1 LHGIIIFE
9 NKMHNNFLKTENHK
23 KSKRVK
29 VIILKEEFLDKLS
42 FPFNKHSL
50 TSLEYK
56 PFSRFTLA
64 KSIDEVFEKKLGN
77 LLVEIIK
84 DRNTGTVIVEPELNN
99 KKFDKDFLVKLSTG
113 MAYLVGNP
121 NFDSMTNKYYARFT
135 VKHEDRSD
143 SYLRKAYSNLD
154 LHTDGTYVNEKTDWL
169 IMTKMEEQGVS
180 GGESVILHLDDWEHL
195 EELYNNKVGK
205 QNFVWGSPKSKNVK
219 YKVEHPIFKKDKDGM
234 PIISYIDQFPEP
246 KNMEQGLFLQKLS
259 DCLEESKNKIQFPL
273 PVGSTI
279 FSNNYFW
286 LHGRKAFKE
295 NINLNRE
302 LLRIRG
308 TFFN

>member
-1 LHGIIIFE
+1 MSLEI
-9 NKMHNNFLKTENHK
+9 KDHK
-23 KSKRVK
+23 NSKRVK
-29 VIILKEEFLDKLS
+29 VIIIKESELDRLI
-42 FPFNKHSL
+42 FPFKKHTI

-64 KSIDEVFEKKLGN
+64 KSVNEVFEGKLSGS
-77 LLVEIIK
+77 LVNILN
-84 DRNTGTVIVEPELNN
+84 DRKTGTVILEPEINN

-113 MAYLVGNP
+113 FAYLVGNP
-121 NFDSMTNKYYARFT
+121 NFDSMSGKYYARFY
-135 VKHEDRSD
+135 VKHQDSSD
-143 SYLRKAYSNLD
+143 SYLRKAYTNLD
-154 LHTDGTYVNEKTDWL
+154 LHTDGTYVKEKTDWL

-195 EELYNNKVGK
+195 DELSNNPVGR
-205 QNFVWGSPKSKNVK
+205 QNFTWGSPKSKNVD
-219 YKVEHPIFKKDKDGM
+219 YKVEHPVFTKDKSGK

-246 KNMEQGLFLQKLS
+246 KNMEQGLFLQRLS
-259 DCLEESKNKIQFPL
+259 DCLEESKNKVEFPL

-286 LHGRKAFKE
+286 LHGRKPFKE
-295 NINLNRE
+295 NTNLSRE